1 MAVTNVLIAG
11 VGGQGVILSSE
22 ILALAALADGRDVK
36 QGEFHGVAQR
46 GGAVFSHVRFGD
58 RVHSPM
64 VPRGQVDY
72 LLALERLEALRYA
85 HFVKPG
91 GTIIVNDH
99 KVEPVRMA
107 DIGPTLT
114 RASTSS
120 ARRASMWLW
129 CRPPT
134 KAIELGNYRAANVIL
149 LGALAA
155 HLDIPRRCGTRPC
168 ADRDSRAAPGPEP
181 EGLHRGTTAGR
192 TPRAGQVDT
201 SPDGLRSLVPG
212 RARLLDGVEDPDVG
226 GVLEDPGNDL
236 DIHVDLHLVLR

>member
-58 RVHSPM
+58 KVHSPM
-64 VPRGQVDY
+64 APRGQVDF

-107 DIGPTLT
+107 DT
-114 RASTSS
+114 RPYPDEGNDFLEAKGFEVVLIQATQ
-120 ARRASMWLW
+120 
-129 CRPPT
+129 T
-134 KAIELGNYRAANVIL
+134 AIELGNHRAANVIL
-149 LGALAA
+149 LGALAE
-155 HLDIPRRCGTRPC
+155 HLDIPDPVWEATLRERIPEKLLELNQ
-168 ADRDSRAAPGPEP
+168 RAFA
-181 EGLHRGTTAGR
+181 AGR
-192 TPRAGQVDT
+192 ELGKGVP
-201 SPDGLRSLVPG
+201 SP
-212 RARLLDGVEDPDVG
+212 
-226 GVLEDPGNDL
+226 
-236 DIHVDLHLVLR
+236 